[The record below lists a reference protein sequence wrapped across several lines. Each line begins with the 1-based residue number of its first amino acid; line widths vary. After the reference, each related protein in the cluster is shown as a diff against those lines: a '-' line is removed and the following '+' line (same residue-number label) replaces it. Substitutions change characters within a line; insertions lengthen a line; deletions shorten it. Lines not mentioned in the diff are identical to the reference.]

1 MPRQCQT
8 SLTCLNTVPPQAEA
22 EASQL
27 RARVQFLTQ
36 ENEDL
41 AQRNEEVLTRS
52 EDVFLI
58 SYLICEYL
66 VFRFDRVNSEKEKL
80 KGDIEELRTI
90 SQKLQTDVGKVS
102 EEKTLLSAIVKNTQ
116 GTY

>member
-1 MPRQCQT
+1 M
-8 SLTCLNTVPPQAEA
+8 EA

-52 EDVFLI
+52 GDVFII
-58 SYLICEYL
+58 SYLFCVYL

>member
-1 MPRQCQT
+1 M
-8 SLTCLNTVPPQAEA
+8 EA

-52 EDVFLI
+52 ADVFII
-58 SYLICEYL
+58 SYLICVYL

>member
-1 MPRQCQT
+1 M
-8 SLTCLNTVPPQAEA
+8 
-22 EASQL
+22 
-27 RARVQFLTQ
+27 FY
-36 ENEDL
+36 
-41 AQRNEEVLTRS
+41 
-52 EDVFLI
+52 FLI
-58 SYLICEYL
+58 LENL

-116 GTY
+116 GTGLSTIPVFL

>member
-1 MPRQCQT
+1 MNNVP
-8 SLTCLNTVPPQAEA
+8 SPPQAEA

-52 EDVFLI
+52 GISKLEIFLF
-58 SYLICEYL
+58 SWLIYENL
-66 VFRFDRVNSEKEKL
+66 VIRFDRVNSEKEKL

>member
-1 MPRQCQT
+1 M
-8 SLTCLNTVPPQAEA
+8 
-22 EASQL
+22 
-27 RARVQFLTQ
+27 
-36 ENEDL
+36 
-41 AQRNEEVLTRS
+41 
-52 EDVFLI
+52 
-58 SYLICEYL
+58 YL

>member
-1 MPRQCQT
+1 M
-8 SLTCLNTVPPQAEA
+8 
-22 EASQL
+22 
-27 RARVQFLTQ
+27 FY
-36 ENEDL
+36 
-41 AQRNEEVLTRS
+41 
-52 EDVFLI
+52 FLI
-58 SYLICEYL
+58 LENL